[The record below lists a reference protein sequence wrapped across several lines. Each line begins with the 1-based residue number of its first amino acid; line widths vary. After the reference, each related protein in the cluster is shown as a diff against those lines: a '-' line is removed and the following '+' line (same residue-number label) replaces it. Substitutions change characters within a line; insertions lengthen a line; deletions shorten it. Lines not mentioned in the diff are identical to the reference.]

1 LFGYSALDSLRTDES
16 NFVRDIRR
24 DGGSFSL
31 ILLTISY
38 VTRCHAS
45 PKHPSDKAE
54 NQSGGGQDTVTQ
66 FSARRLL
73 ERLLE

>member
-1 LFGYSALDSLRTDES
+1 LLGYSALDSLRTDES

-38 VTRCHAS
+38 MTRYHAS
-45 PKHPSDKAE
+45 PKHPSDKAD
-54 NQSGGGQDTVTQ
+54 NQSRGGHGK
-66 FSARRLL
+66 LNIL
-73 ERLLE
+73 